1 LTYAFGK
8 RFFDQRVGLLGAI
21 LLALFPIYREHAV
34 LALVE
39 PLAALLLIGA
49 FWAVLERRSWVAVV
63 LGTLAILGKPDAIGL
78 YYGTILLTALLSWSD
93 RDRHFTARQLLI
105 CLGMPLFAIIP
116 WVYTAFIL
124 PVRATTIGGGPSLS
138 IFLTIAP
145 LMFVQFFTTGLA
157 ATLIIVCP
165 IIAIATYA
173 LLLRRGGSP
182 VVYRMLVIWIGL
194 GIAVMLGYA
203 TLPGA
208 SNNPRVLIPALPA
221 FCLLIAD
228 GLLCMCRFPRKL
240 ALSYIL
246 TMFLLVDVVGI
257 YYQTLQGRATNAMM
271 PVWEALRTAP
281 RGYVLTDAYWDAA
294 LYAGQ
299 PVTWFEHDPAFQ
311 RNIMHNLNHFRDYIA
326 VAPIRYVVLP
336 RDQQLGPSY
345 VDTAAVRLYK
355 RLPIGRDLGWAE
367 QPLIAPEVRAFLDQ
381 EFPKRSAGDF
391 VIYTLD
397 RR

>member
-1 LTYAFGK
+1 
-8 RFFDQRVGLLGAI
+8 
-21 LLALFPIYREHAV
+21 
-34 LALVE
+34 
-39 PLAALLLIGA
+39 
-49 FWAVLERRSWVAVV
+49 
-63 LGTLAILGKPDAIGL
+63 
-78 YYGTILLTALLSWSD
+78 
-93 RDRHFTARQLLI
+93 
-105 CLGMPLFAIIP
+105 
-116 WVYTAFIL
+116 
-124 PVRATTIGGGPSLS
+124 
-138 IFLTIAP
+138 
-145 LMFVQFFTTGLA
+145 MFVQFFTTGLA

-271 PVWEALRTAP
+271 PVWEALHTAP